1 MRYLSF
7 IILILPLFANAQYQ
21 RNVARQVDRVDF
33 AVVENVRYISQP
45 EVAQAK
51 SNGLETFVGALTGGI
66 IGSHFGGGNGRPLA
80 IIVGSVA
87 GASIA
92 HNATKDTHLESR
104 NYRVDD
110 QLVDLLLK
118 QKDGSFLDVVQDV
131 DSSMLF
137 KSGDKVRILYF
148 GHNVRVDKVY

>member
-7 IILILPLFANAQYQ
+7 IILIMPLFANAGYQ

-33 AVVENVRYISQP
+33 AVVESVRYISQP
-45 EVAQAK
+45 EVLRAK
-51 SNGLETFVGALTGGI
+51 DNGLETFVGALTGGI
-66 IGSHFGGGNGRPLA
+66 IGSRFGGGNGRPLA

-92 HNATKDTHLESR
+92 HNVTKDTHLKSR
-104 NYRVDD
+104 DYRTDD

-118 QKDGSFLDVVQDV
+118 QKDGSLVDVVQDV

-137 KSGDKVRILYF
+137 KIGDKVRILYF
-148 GHNVRVDKVY
+148 GHDVRVDKVY